1 MNYLLAV
8 DSGNA
13 RIKWG
18 LHDGHSWNH
27 HGVVQQ
33 GETEQLERVWQGL
46 PEPMRIIISNVAG
59 MGQGQTCLTSLLI
72 GGTAPMDGRKC
83 LSVRSA

>member
-8 DSGNA
+8 DSGNT

-18 LHDGHSWNH
+18 LHDGHSWSH

-33 GETEQLERVWQGL
+33 GETEQLERAWQAL

-59 MGQGQTCLTSLLI
+59 GWG
-72 GGTAPMDGRKC
+72 K
-83 LSVRSA
+83 VRPV